1 MSKCLYVFYNFSTQ
15 QSYKLDWFFISF
27 YVFFAIW
34 KNNAIYA
41 ITYRL
46 FSELIKCPFSST
58 QPHGNSVGKR
68 AFQKVVGLGVQRFNF
83 EACLCT
89 VDITSCSVM
98 PSDFT
103 VSTLSLLAVS
113 TSQWQIPSALSKCGF
128 TDAIQPPQLMFV
140 LN

>member
-1 MSKCLYVFYNFSTQ
+1 MYSIIFQRNKVTNQIGFLYRFTF
-15 QSYKLDWFFISF
+15 
-27 YVFFAIW
+27 FFAIW
-34 KNNAIYA
+34 TKKCHIRNNLSPFFRIDKMPF
-41 ITYRL
+41 
-46 FSELIKCPFSST
+46 FSNPTSQKIRSEKGHFKKLLAQASKGSILKP
-58 QPHGNSVGKR
+58 
-68 AFQKVVGLGVQRFNF
+68 AF
-83 EACLCT
+83 CT

-113 TSQWQIPSALSKCGF
+113 TSQWQMPSALSKCGF

>member
-15 QSYKLDWFFISF
+15 QSYKLDWFFVSF

-68 AFQKVVGLGVQRFNF
+68 AFQKVAGLGIQRFCF
-83 EACLCT
+83 EACLLHGRYYFLL
-89 VDITSCSVM
+89 VNALGLHGKYLVLVKHIFRSCDYYFEHFRIICEKKLIISW
-98 PSDFT
+98 
-103 VSTLSLLAVS
+103 L
-113 TSQWQIPSALSKCGF
+113 
-128 TDAIQPPQLMFV
+128 QL
-140 LN
+140 